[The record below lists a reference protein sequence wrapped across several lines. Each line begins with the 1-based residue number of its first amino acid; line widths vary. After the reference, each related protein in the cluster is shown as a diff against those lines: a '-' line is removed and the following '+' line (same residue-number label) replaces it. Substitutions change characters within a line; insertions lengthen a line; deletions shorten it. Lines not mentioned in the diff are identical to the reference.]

1 MKYLAYITRYR
12 RIGVTKILEDI
23 KREVT
28 REENDAM
35 IVALRLDD
43 EDAQMAIINVILGR
57 LMQKKT

>member
-1 MKYLAYITRYR
+1 M
-12 RIGVTKILEDI
+12 TKILEDI